1 MSARAFARINAL
13 AGLLGVIMLIVSFN
27 INPGPPQDH
36 PTPGQLTAFGNAYH
50 TQIMTGAWLQA
61 VGTVLLIVFA
71 LGLVH
76 LAGAPARFS
85 GWLTAFGGAILTA
98 TGFIEVT
105 FYLAAI
111 NGTQVTTGLISL
123 DMIHAVQR
131 LYFMVAAP
139 AVFLPLGTVI
149 IGARVLPC
157 VFGYT
162 ALLLGGLFAVL
173 GIVGLYLPL
182 QTVDNFVGIVQ
193 GVWWLCASVVLL
205 VRPTPGKGLT
215 EMPQAHQI
223 PARA

>member
-1 MSARAFARINAL
+1 MSTRAFARINAL
-13 AGLLGVIMLIVSFN
+13 AGLLGVLMLIVSFN

-36 PTPGQLTAFGNAYH
+36 PTPGQLIAFGNAYH

-61 VGTVLLIVFA
+61 VGTVLLIIFA

-76 LAGAPARFS
+76 LADATARFS

-98 TGFIEVT
+98 TGLIEVT

-111 NGTQVTTGLISL
+111 NGTQMTTGLISL

-149 IGARVLPC
+149 IGARVLPR
-157 VFGYT
+157 VFGYA
-162 ALLLGGLFAVL
+162 ALLLGGLFVAL
-173 GIVGLYLPL
+173 GIVGLYIPL
-182 QTVDNFVGIVQ
+182 QTVDNVVGIVQ
-193 GVWWLCASVVLL
+193 GVWWLGASVVLL
-205 VRPTPGKGLT
+205 VRPTPTL
-215 EMPQAHQI
+215 
-223 PARA
+223 ARKELPPYH